1 MPQNHDGFARL
12 DAINQLTQAFL
23 HFGNGRLHD
32 HKFDHF
38 DWRVK
43 PPAATSIAL
52 IFMET
57 STLTSIFFA
66 LCGVGILLSLAAPA
80 SRQGNV
86 LTWLGCL
93 ASIALVLAAAGALL
107 AGKTFSQP
115 LWTLAGLTTT
125 LTVKLDSL
133 SAVFIFI
140 TGLVLFPASI
150 FAGNQLNREAEWV
163 GSRRA
168 FTILLFGLYASLA
181 LIFLAGD
188 VVLFLLAWEVMSIL
202 CWLLIVCAREKENG
216 HAGAGYLLLA
226 MGEAGTLATA
236 LGFLLLAVGTGSLD
250 FGAIKSAAPGLDA
263 GMRWAVF
270 LLSFFG
276 FGVKAG
282 LVPVNFWL
290 PRAYA
295 AAPRAFVPVLAGAT
309 LNLGLYGILRV
320 NADLMPA
327 THAGPGLVALVV
339 GTLSALLGILYATT
353 DNDLKIILAHSSIE
367 NVGIIV
373 AGFGTGMVF
382 VATAHPAPAAIAFVA
397 ALYHLINHSL
407 CKTLLFFGAGVV
419 EAKTGTRDLDKLGG
433 LIKWMPLTA
442 LGFLVGAMSIAGLP
456 PFNGFVSEWLTLQTM
471 LRSAELS
478 STGAK
483 LVFALCGAGLALTA
497 ALAVTCFVKVFAMS
511 FLGMRRLEE
520 NQKVSE
526 AKSGTLAPMTILAA
540 LCLAFGVLPTY
551 IIPALTPATSSLAGA
566 SASDALV
573 PPFFASN
580 PAHDTLPQAF
590 VDDFHNL
597 GAQVGQSVLPGRGL
611 VVLHRG
617 GTENPVVFAMS
628 TSYMVIV
635 LAALLLLTFIVVRLW
650 LTRRRT
656 LARRTRWDGG
666 VRRLLPEMTYTAT
679 GFSNP
684 VRVIFDAV
692 FRPTTVEDTRE
703 TVAEHFRTAIRRER
717 VAVHVVDRF
726 AVQPAK
732 DAAMKLA
739 NKLAAMHH
747 GRFNTYAA
755 YALLALLIVWMVFSL
770 LLV

>member
-1 MPQNHDGFARL
+1 M
-12 DAINQLTQAFL
+12 
-23 HFGNGRLHD
+23 
-32 HKFDHF
+32 
-38 DWRVK
+38 
-43 PPAATSIAL
+43 
-52 IFMET
+52 
-57 STLTSIFFA
+57 
-66 LCGVGILLSLAAPA
+66 GILLSLAAPP

-86 LTWLGCL
+86 LAWLGCL
-93 ASIALVLAAAGALL
+93 ASVALILAGASALL
-107 AGKTFSQP
+107 AGNTFSQP
-115 LWTLAGLTTT
+115 LWTLPGLAAT
-125 LTVKLDSL
+125 LTLKMDSL

-150 FAGNQLNREAEWV
+150 FAG
-163 GSRRA
+163 GSDGRPQGPARA
-168 FTILLFGLYASLA
+168 FTVFMFGLYASIA
-181 LIFLAGD
+181 LIFIAGD

-216 HAGAGYLLLA
+216 HAGSGYLLLA
-226 MGEAGTLATA
+226 MGEAGTLAAA

-250 FGAIKSAAPGLDA
+250 FGAIKSAVPGLGA
-263 GMRWAVF
+263 GMQWAVF

-290 PRAYA
+290 PRAYV

-327 THAGPGLVALVV
+327 THAGPGLLVLVV
-339 GTLSALLGILYATT
+339 GTISALLGILYATT
-353 DNDLKIILAHSSIE
+353 DNDLKIMLAHSSIE

-373 AGFGTGMVF
+373 AGIGAGMVF
-382 VATAHPAPAAIAFVA
+382 VATNHPALAAIAFVA

-407 CKTLLFFGAGVV
+407 YKTLLFFGVGTV
-419 EAKTGTRDLDKLGG
+419 EAQTGTRDMDRLGG
-433 LIKWMPLTA
+433 LNKWMPLTA
-442 LGFLVGAMSIAGLP
+442 LGFLIGTLSIAALP

-511 FLGMRRLEE
+511 FLGMRRLNE

-526 AKSGTLAPMTILAA
+526 AKSGALAPMAILAA
-540 LCLAFGVLPTY
+540 LCLAFGVMPTY
-551 IIPALTPATSSLAGA
+551 VIPALDTATNPLVGA

-580 PAHDTLPQAF
+580 SAHNTLPPAF

-597 GAQVGQSVLPGRGL
+597 GAQVGQSVVPGRGL

-628 TSYMVIV
+628 TSYSFVVLIV
-635 LAALLLLTFIVVRLW
+635 LLLATYVVVRLW
-650 LTRRRT
+650 LTPNRKLSRKI
-656 LARRTRWDGG
+656 RWDGG
-666 VRRLLPEMTYTAT
+666 VRNLLPEMTYTAT

-703 TVAEHFRTAIRRER
+703 TVAEHFRTAIRREKER
-717 VAVHVVDRF
+717 VHLVDKLVFHPVRTAVMWF
-726 AVQPAK
+726 ASR
-732 DAAMKLA
+732 LA
-739 NKLAAMHH
+739 LMHH
-747 GRFNTYAA
+747 GRFNAYAA
-755 YALLALLIVWMVFSL
+755 YALLT
-770 LLV
+770 LLVVLVVFLLFQTP

>member
-1 MPQNHDGFARL
+1 MDTP
-12 DAINQLTQAFL
+12 T
-23 HFGNGRLHD
+23 
-32 HKFDHF
+32 
-38 DWRVK
+38 
-43 PPAATSIAL
+43 L
-52 IFMET
+52 I
-57 STLTSIFFA
+57 SIFFA
-66 LCGVGILLSLAAPA
+66 LCGVGVLLSLAAPL

-86 LTWLGCL
+86 MAWLGCL
-93 ASIALVLAAAGALL
+93 ASLALVLAGANALL
-107 AGKTFSQP
+107 AGKTFSEP
-115 LWTLAGLTTT
+115 LWSLPGLAAT
-125 LTVKLDSL
+125 LTLKVDSL
-133 SAVFIFI
+133 SAVFVFI

-150 FAGNQLNREAEWV
+150 FAGGELNRE
-163 GSRRA
+163 GSIIHEFSSRLFA
-168 FTILLFGLYASLA
+168 VFMFGLYAA
-181 LIFLAGD
+181 IVLIFIAGD

-202 CWLLIVCAREKENG
+202 CWLLIVCAREKANG
-216 HAGAGYLLLA
+216 HAGSGYLLLA
-226 MGEAGTLATA
+226 MGEAGTLAAA
-236 LGFLLLAVGTGSLD
+236 LGFLLLAVGAGSLD
-250 FGAIKSAAPGLDA
+250 FGAIKSAGPSF
-263 GMRWAVF
+263 GMGVQWAVF

-290 PRAYA
+290 PRAYV

-327 THAGPGLVALVV
+327 THAGPGLLVLMV
-339 GTLSALLGILYATT
+339 GTISALLGILYATT
-353 DNDLKIILAHSSIE
+353 DNDLKIMLAHSSIE

-373 AGFGTGMVF
+373 AGFGAGMVF
-382 VATAHPAPAAIAFVA
+382 VATNHPALAAIAFVA

-407 CKTLLFFGAGVV
+407 YKTLLFFGVGTV
-419 EAKTGTRDLDKLGG
+419 EAQTGTRDMDRLGG
-433 LIKWMPLTA
+433 LNKWMPLTA
-442 LGFLVGAMSIAGLP
+442 LGFLIGTLSIAALP

-483 LVFALCGAGLALTA
+483 MVFALCGAGLALTA

-511 FLGMRRLEE
+511 FLGMRRLDE

-526 AKSGTLAPMTILAA
+526 AKSGALAPMAILAA

-551 IIPALTPATSSLAGA
+551 VIPALDTATSPLAGA

-580 PAHDTLPQAF
+580 PAHDTLPPAF

-597 GAQVGQSVLPGRGL
+597 GAQVGQSVVPGRGL

-617 GTENPVVFAMS
+617 GEANPVVFAMS
-628 TSYMVIV
+628 TSYSFIA
-635 LAALLLLTFIVVRLW
+635 LIGLLLLTYVVIRLW
-650 LTRRRT
+650 LTRSRKLSRRM
-656 LARRTRWDGG
+656 RWDGG

-703 TVAEHFRTAIRRER
+703 TVAEHFRTAIIREKER
-717 VAVHVVDRF
+717 VHLVDKLVFHPVRTAVMWF
-726 AVQPAK
+726 AGR
-732 DAAMKLA
+732 LA
-739 NKLAAMHH
+739 RMHH
-747 GRFNTYAA
+747 GRFNAYAA
-755 YALLALLIVWMVFSL
+755 YALVT
-770 LLV
+770 LLVVLVVFLLFQTS

>member
-1 MPQNHDGFARL
+1 MDTP
-12 DAINQLTQAFL
+12 T
-23 HFGNGRLHD
+23 
-32 HKFDHF
+32 
-38 DWRVK
+38 
-43 PPAATSIAL
+43 L
-52 IFMET
+52 I
-57 STLTSIFFA
+57 SIFFA
-66 LCGVGILLSLAAPA
+66 LCGVGIVLSLAAPL
-80 SRQGNV
+80 SRQGKV
-86 LTWLGCL
+86 LAWLGCL
-93 ASIALVLAAAGALL
+93 ASIILILAGASALF

-115 LWTLAGLTTT
+115 LWTLPGLAAT
-125 LTVKLDSL
+125 LTVKLDPL

-150 FAGNQLNREAEWV
+150 FCGDSNV
-163 GSRRA
+163 HSRT
-168 FTILLFGLYASLA
+168 FTVFIFGLYASIA

-216 HAGAGYLLLA
+216 YAGSGYLLLA
-226 MGEAGTLATA
+226 MGEAGTIASA
-236 LGFLLLAVGTGSLD
+236 MGFLLLAVAAGSLD
-250 FGAIKSAAPGLDA
+250 FGAIKSASAGLCE
-263 GMRWAVF
+263 GMQRAVF

-282 LVPVNFWL
+282 LVPTNFWL

-295 AAPRAFVPVLAGAT
+295 AAPRAFAPILAGAT

-320 NADLMPA
+320 NADLMPT
-327 THAGPGLVALVV
+327 THPGPGLVVLVV
-339 GTLSALLGILYATT
+339 GTLSALIGILYATT
-353 DNDLKIILAHSSIE
+353 NNDLKIVLAHSSIE
-367 NVGIIV
+367 NAGIIA
-373 AGFGTGMVF
+373 AGIGAGMVF
-382 VATAHPAPAAIAFVA
+382 VATNHPALAAIAFIA

-407 CKTLLFFGAGVV
+407 YKTLLFFGAGAV
-419 EAKTGTRDLDKLGG
+419 ETQTGTRDMDRIGG
-433 LIKWMPLTA
+433 LSKWMPLTA
-442 LGFLVGAMSIAGLP
+442 LAFLVGTLSIAALP

-471 LRSAELS
+471 LRSAELI
-478 STGAK
+478 STGTK

-511 FLGMRRLEE
+511 FLGMRRLDAD
-520 NQKVSE
+520 QKVSE
-526 AKSGTLAPMTILAA
+526 AKTGSLTAMVILAV

-551 IIPALTPATSSLAGA
+551 VIPALDIAVSPLAGA

-580 PAHDTLPQAF
+580 PAHNSLPPAF

-597 GAQVGQSVLPGRGL
+597 GAQVGQNVLPGRGL

-628 TSYMVIV
+628 TSYSFIV
-635 LAALLLLTFIVVRLW
+635 LVFLLLLTYVVVRLW
-650 LTRRRT
+650 LTRNRK
-656 LARRTRWDGG
+656 LARRPRWDGG

-703 TVAEHFRTAIRRER
+703 TVAEHFRTAIIREKER
-717 VAVHVVDRF
+717 VHLLDKLVFHPVRSAVMWF
-726 AVQPAK
+726 AGL
-732 DAAMKLA
+732 LA
-739 NKLAAMHH
+739 RMHH
-747 GRFNTYAA
+747 GRFNVYAA
-755 YALLALLIVWMVFSL
+755 YALLALVLALVVGL
-770 LLV
+770 LCGR

>member
-1 MPQNHDGFARL
+1 MDTP
-12 DAINQLTQAFL
+12 T
-23 HFGNGRLHD
+23 
-32 HKFDHF
+32 
-38 DWRVK
+38 
-43 PPAATSIAL
+43 L
-52 IFMET
+52 I
-57 STLTSIFFA
+57 SIFFA
-66 LCGVGILLSLAAPA
+66 LCGVGVLLSFAAPA
-80 SRQGNV
+80 SRQGSV
-86 LTWLGCL
+86 LAWLGCL
-93 ASIALVLAAAGALL
+93 ASIALVLAGASALL

-115 LWTLAGLTTT
+115 LWTLPGLAAT
-125 LTVKLDSL
+125 LTLKMDSL

-150 FAGNQLNREAEWV
+150 FAG
-163 GSRRA
+163 GSGGRPPGPSRA
-168 FTILLFGLYASLA
+168 FTVFMFGLYASIA

-202 CWLLIVCAREKENG
+202 CWLLIVCAREEANG
-216 HAGAGYLLLA
+216 QAGSGYLLLA
-226 MGEAGTLATA
+226 MGEAGTLAAA
-236 LGFLLLAVGTGSLD
+236 LGFLLLAVGAGSLD
-250 FGAIKSAAPGLDA
+250 FGAIKSAAPGL
-263 GMRWAVF
+263 GMGVQWAVF

-282 LVPVNFWL
+282 LVPVNSWL
-290 PRAYA
+290 PRAYV

-327 THAGPGLVALVV
+327 THAGPGLLALVI
-339 GTLSALLGILYATT
+339 GTLSALVGILYATT
-353 DNDLKIILAHSSIE
+353 NNDLKIMLAHSSIE
-367 NVGIIV
+367 NAGIIT
-373 AGFGTGMVF
+373 AGLGAGMVF
-382 VATAHPAPAAIAFVA
+382 VATHHPALAAIAFVA

-407 CKTLLFFGAGVV
+407 YKTLLFFGAGAV
-419 EAKTGTRDLDKLGG
+419 ETQTGTRDMDKLGG

-442 LGFLVGAMSIAGLP
+442 LGFLTGTLSIAALP

-483 LVFALCGAGLALTA
+483 IIFALCGAGLALTA

-511 FLGMRRLEE
+511 FLGMRRLDES
-520 NQKVSE
+520 QKVAE
-526 AKSGTLAPMTILAA
+526 AKSGALAPMFILAV
-540 LCLAFGVLPTY
+540 LCLVFGVLPTY
-551 IIPALTPATSSLAGA
+551 VIPALDAAINPLAGA
-566 SASDALV
+566 SAAAALV

-580 PAHDTLPQAF
+580 PAHNTLPPAF
-590 VDDFHNL
+590 VEDFHNL

-628 TSYMVIV
+628 TSYMFVV
-635 LAALLLLTFIVVRLW
+635 LILLLLLTYVIIRLW
-650 LTRRRT
+650 LTSRRKLTRKI
-656 LARRTRWDGG
+656 RWDGG

-703 TVAEHFRTAIRRER
+703 TVAEHFRTAIIRDKER
-717 VAVHVVDRF
+717 VHLVDKLVFHPVKTAV
-726 AVQPAK
+726 
-732 DAAMKLA
+732 MWLA
-739 NKLAAMHH
+739 GRLALMHH

-755 YALLALLIVWMVFSL
+755 YVLLAILAALLITL
-770 LLV
+770 L